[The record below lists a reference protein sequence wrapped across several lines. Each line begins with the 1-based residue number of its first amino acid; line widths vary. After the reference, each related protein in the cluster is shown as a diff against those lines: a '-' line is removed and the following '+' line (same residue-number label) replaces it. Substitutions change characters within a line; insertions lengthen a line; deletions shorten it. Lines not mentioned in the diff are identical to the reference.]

1 MGLAGWWHNAV
12 CPTVVG
18 LWVGTAAGQPSRASV
33 YRASIDAEAV
43 ARWKVPTGMT
53 CRVHRFDGRAGGTF
67 RETSAHTDT
76 YHGRFVALVPDEL
89 VVEVDEFE
97 TADQATAAT

>member
-67 RETSAHTDT
+67 RISLT
-76 YHGRFVALVPDEL
+76 YHARDRAGDECAHRHL
-89 VVEVDEFE
+89 SRSFCG
-97 TADQATAAT
+97 AGAR